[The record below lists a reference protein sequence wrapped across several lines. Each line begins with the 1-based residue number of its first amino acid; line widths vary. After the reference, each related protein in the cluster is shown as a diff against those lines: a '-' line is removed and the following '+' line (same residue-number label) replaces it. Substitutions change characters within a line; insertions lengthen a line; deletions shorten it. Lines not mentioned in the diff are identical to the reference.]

1 MSTKNSNFLGC
12 RVNNERY
19 QEVKQR
25 CEDEGRTVNDFL
37 REIIDNEINGSSA
50 ETSESISME
59 PAETYKERFAKF
71 ASEVENGSSPLETF
85 KNQYVSEEDNNG
97 SSGEPLE
104 QDEEEPEELD
114 NSTIK
119 QIISHSL
126 CVILGVCLVVNGAD
140 LSALGIKGRFI
151 KG

>member
-19 QEVKQR
+19 QEVKAL
-25 CEDEGRTVNDFL
+25 CEEQGRTVNDFL
-37 REIIDNEINGSSA
+37 GEIIDNEINGSPDETNENEMVYQA
-50 ETSESISME
+50 EAVENQV
-59 PAETYKERFAKF
+59 AQV
-71 ASEVENGSSPLETF
+71 ASEEENNASP
-85 KNQYVSEEDNNG
+85 
-97 SSGEPLE
+97 GEPEE

-126 CVILGVCLVVNGAD
+126 CFIAGIYLVVNGAD
-140 LSALGIKGRFI
+140 LSALGIKGKYYRESSGVSGSF
-151 KG
+151 